1 MAVYTVHS
9 PVGGAD
15 AAVFV
20 REHFSWPA
28 FVFGP
33 FWLAWRRLWLGLALW
48 FGAAALVG
56 LGFWLARPSAEAALL
71 VVALGQVF
79 LGLEAPALTRDR
91 LTRRGFGLV
100 DVVVGERR
108 EDVETL
114 FYRRRSLRRATA
126 SFNGDAA

>member
-1 MAVYTVHS
+1 MWKRLRES
-9 PVGGAD
+9 LLD
-15 AAVFV
+15 RQSAAK
-20 REHFSWPA
+20 RPRFSIKRY
-28 FVFGP
+28 GE
-33 FWLAWRRLWLGLALW
+33 LAKPLERGRNNVPRPQP
-48 FGAAALVG
+48 AALVG

-71 VVALGQVF
+71 VVALGQAF

-91 LTRRGFGLV
+91 LARRGFGLV